1 MHEAVRP
8 GEAFFTRPPIA
19 VAYDLLGCLLVSDRP
34 PARTV
39 GRIVEVEA
47 YAGPD
52 DLASHAG
59 KYAAGRAAMF
69 GQPGRAYVY
78 RSYGIHTMLNV
89 VAHEVGQAGAILI
102 RAIEP
107 VAGLP
112 TMAARRGLTNPTS
125 LGSGPG
131 RLCQALAIRLA
142 DDGLH
147 LASSDEIWIQHGAPL
162 RSVLCSPRIG
172 ISQWREARWRLFAG
186 GNRFVSPPRRGEP
199 FDRGALP
206 LSALNDMR
214 AN

>member
-1 MHEAVRP
+1 MPETVRP
-8 GEAFFTRPPIA
+8 GESFFTRPPIE

-69 GQPGRAYVY
+69 GPPGRAYVY

-89 VAHEVGQAGAILI
+89 VAHEMGRAGAILI

-107 VAGLP
+107 VDGLP
-112 TMAARRGLTNPTS
+112 TMAARRGLTTSTS
-125 LGSGPG
+125 LASGPG
-131 RLCQALAIRLA
+131 RLCQAMAIYLT

-147 LASSDEIWIQHGAPL
+147 LASSDQVWIEHGAPL
-162 RSVLCSPRIG
+162 QSVLCAPRIG
-172 ISQWREARWRLFAG
+172 ISQGREVRWRLFASD
-186 GNRFVSPPRRGEP
+186 NRFVSLPRRGEP
-199 FDRGALP
+199 IDPASLP
-206 LSALNDMR
+206 DAALNGTR
-214 AN
+214 VN